1 MYNCVMRI
9 LLKIF
14 FLQNLLLITAV
25 LFGQNKIHKC
35 GTVFPFGLEQRR
47 AAMQVPLPTDQCA
60 QINKV
65 NKTFQISM
73 HIAVNS
79 LGIQNVDQA
88 EIDEAMEKLNNDFRP
103 CGFQFQVCTTQ
114 IMEDDR
120 FDSLTVTTAYNEE
133 VQMTSIYYEP
143 NTINVYLVDTVQTV
157 EGGVQGY
164 AYFPGGIDII
174 VIDKF
179 NMNDYS
185 DVFSHEM
192 GHFFGLYHT
201 FETEFGNE
209 LADGTN
215 CEVTGDLVCDTNADP
230 DEDGN
235 AIDED
240 LCNYSGPITQD
251 SNGDWYVPPT
261 DNFMSYYQHE
271 CTCRFTTGQY
281 NRMVDQYLT
290 LRNYLW

>member
-1 MYNCVMRI
+1 MRI

-35 GTVFPFGLEQRR
+35 GTVFPFGLEQKR
-47 AAMQVPLPTDQCA
+47 ASVQVPLPTDQCA

-88 EIDEAMEKLNNDFRP
+88 EIDDAMEKLNNDFRP
-103 CGFQFQVCTTQ
+103 CGFQFQVCKSQ

-143 NTINVYLVDTVQTV
+143 NTINVYLVDTLQTD
-157 EGGVQGY
+157 EGAVQGY

-179 NMNDYS
+179 NMNDFS

-215 CEVTGDLVCDTNADP
+215 CETTGDLVCDTNADP
-230 DEDGN
+230 DENGN

>member
-1 MYNCVMRI
+1 MGK
-9 LLKIF
+9 LLKIIL
-14 FLQNLLLITAV
+14 LQHLLLMTVV
-25 LFGQNKIHKC
+25 LFGQNKSHKC

-47 AAMQVPLPTDQCA
+47 AAMQVPLPTDQCG

-88 EIDEAMEKLNNDFRP
+88 DIDDAMEKLNNDFRP
-103 CGFQFQVCTTQ
+103 CGFQFQICTTQ

-120 FDSLTVTTAYNEE
+120 FDSLTVLPAYNEE
-133 VQMTSIYYEP
+133 IQMTSIYYEP
-143 NTINVYLVDTVQTV
+143 NTINVYLVDTVETDYGLV
-157 EGGVQGY
+157 EGY
-164 AYFPGGIDII
+164 AVSPGGDDVI
-174 VIDKF
+174 VLDKSF
-179 NMNDYS
+179 VDDES

-201 FETEFGNE
+201 FETELGLE
-209 LADGTN
+209 LADGSN
-215 CEVTGDLVCDTNADP
+215 CESAGDLVCDTNADP

-235 AIDED
+235 ADDED
-240 LCNYSGPITQD
+240 LCNYTGPITQD

-261 DNFMSYYQHE
+261 DNFMSYYPGE
-271 CTCRFTTGQY
+271 CTCRFTIGQY

>member
-1 MYNCVMRI
+1 MRI

-35 GTVFPFGLEQRR
+35 GTVFPFGLEQKR
-47 AAMQVPLPTDQCA
+47 AAVQVPLPTDQCA

-88 EIDEAMEKLNNDFRP
+88 EIDDAMEKLNNDFRP
-103 CGFQFQVCTTQ
+103 CGFQFQVCKSQ

-143 NTINVYLVDTVQTV
+143 NTINVYLVDTLQTD
-157 EGGVQGY
+157 EGAVQGY

-179 NMNDYS
+179 NMNDFS

-215 CEVTGDLVCDTNADP
+215 CETTGDLVCDTNADP
-230 DEDGN
+230 DENGN